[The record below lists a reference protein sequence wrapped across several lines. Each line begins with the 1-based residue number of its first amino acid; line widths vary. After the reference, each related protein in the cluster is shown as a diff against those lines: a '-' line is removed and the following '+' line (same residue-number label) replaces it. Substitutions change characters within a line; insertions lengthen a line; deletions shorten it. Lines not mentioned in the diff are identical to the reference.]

1 MKQKLLLSDFAQWL
15 SEKEGITKKEAQTF
29 LRTLFQIVE
38 QGLTDDQFVKIKGL
52 GTFKLVTVNERESVN
67 INTGERFQIGEHN
80 KIAFIP
86 DASMKEIINRPFAH
100 FESVDLSDETDTAE
114 LDAVDEAVKQEFPPI
129 SEEETSTTEESI
141 PTTVEVITE
150 SSHPT
155 SLPEKQKDV
164 TEEVSEESN
173 LTEEIPTE
181 IATITEGLEEKKAEE
196 KAEETETLAQAEE
209 TEALAQAEET
219 ETLAQAEETETLAQ
233 AEETE
238 ALAQAEA
245 VAITAKETASESQA
259 SEENLTPEETPIQ
272 VVSTSEK
279 TDAMGT
285 EAEISVSQPTTL
297 TVSGAAV
304 EEEEDTRRPW
314 LRRTLM
320 ALFVLLLCT
329 ASYFAGYYR
338 LLCPPCASTAPTAPA
353 TKVQPDSALAKKPQ
367 AAKKDSAAVSAA
379 SQTVSKPLNEVKDSV
394 KQPQKQEEAVTR
406 THTIRVGDN
415 LSRIA
420 RKYYGDDHYVD
431 FIIRQ
436 NNLKNADNIHVGKV
450 LVLPPLETEKDN

>member
-129 SEEETSTTEESI
+129 SEEETSTAEESI

-155 SLPEKQKDV
+155 SLPEKQKYV

-181 IATITEGLEEKKAEE
+181 FATITEGLEEKKAEE
-196 KAEETETLAQAEE
+196 KAETETLAQAEE
-209 TEALAQAEET
+209 TEA
-219 ETLAQAEETETLAQ
+219 LAQAEETETLAQ

-259 SEENLTPEETPIQ
+259 SEENHTPEETPIQ

-285 EAEISVSQPTTL
+285 DAEISVSQPTTL

-353 TKVQPDSALAKKPQ
+353 AKVQPDSTQAKKPQ

-431 FIIRQ
+431 FIIRK

>member
-129 SEEETSTTEESI
+129 SEEETSTAEESI

-181 IATITEGLEEKKAEE
+181 FATITEGLEEKKAEE
-196 KAEETETLAQAEE
+196 KAEETEALAQAEE
-209 TEALAQAEET
+209 TEALAQTEET
-219 ETLAQAEETETLAQ
+219 EALAQT
-233 AEETE
+233 EETE

-245 VAITAKETASESQA
+245 MAITAKETASESQA
-259 SEENLTPEETPIQ
+259 SEENHTPEETPIQ

-285 EAEISVSQPTTL
+285 DAEISVSQPTTL

-353 TKVQPDSALAKKPQ
+353 AKVQPDSAQAKKPQ

-379 SQTVSKPLNEVKDSV
+379 SQTVSKPLNEAKDSV

>member
-129 SEEETSTTEESI
+129 SEEETSTAEESI

-150 SSHPT
+150 SFHPT

-164 TEEVSEESN
+164 TEEVSEESD

-181 IATITEGLEEKKAEE
+181 LATITEGWEEKKAEE
-196 KAEETETLAQAEE
+196 KAETETLAQAK
-209 TEALAQAEET
+209 
-219 ETLAQAEETETLAQ
+219 
-233 AEETE
+233 ETE

-259 SEENLTPEETPIQ
+259 SEENHTPEETPIQ

-285 EAEISVSQPTTL
+285 DAEISVSQPTTL

-353 TKVQPDSALAKKPQ
+353 AKVQPDSTQAKKPQ

>member
-129 SEEETSTTEESI
+129 SEEETSTAEESI

-181 IATITEGLEEKKAEE
+181 IATITESLEEKKAEE
-196 KAEETETLAQAEE
+196 KAEETEALAQAEE

-219 ETLAQAEETETLAQ
+219 E
-233 AEETE
+233 

-245 VAITAKETASESQA
+245 VVITAKETASESQA
-259 SEENLTPEETPIQ
+259 PEEETLTPEETPIQ
-272 VVSTSEK
+272 VVSTNEK

-297 TVSGAAV
+297 TVSGAPI

-353 TKVQPDSALAKKPQ
+353 TKVQPDSLQAKKPQ

-379 SQTVSKPLNEVKDSV
+379 SQTVSKPLNEAKDSV

-431 FIIRQ
+431 FIIRK

>member
-129 SEEETSTTEESI
+129 SEEETSTAEESI

-181 IATITEGLEEKKAEE
+181 FATITEGLEEKKAEE
-196 KAEETETLAQAEE
+196 KAEETEALAQAEE
-209 TEALAQAEET
+209 TEALAQTEET
-219 ETLAQAEETETLAQ
+219 EALAQT
-233 AEETE
+233 EETE

-245 VAITAKETASESQA
+245 VVITAKETASESQTP
-259 SEENLTPEETPIQ
+259 EEALAPEETPIQ

-285 EAEISVSQPTTL
+285 DAEISVSQPTTL

-353 TKVQPDSALAKKPQ
+353 TKVQPDSAQAKKPQ

-379 SQTVSKPLNEVKDSV
+379 SQTVSKPLNEAKDSV

-431 FIIRQ
+431 FIIRK

>member
-129 SEEETSTTEESI
+129 SEEETSTAEESI

-196 KAEETETLAQAEE
+196 TETLAQAEE

-233 AEETE
+233 AE
-238 ALAQAEA
+238 A
-245 VAITAKETASESQA
+245 VAITAKEATSESQA
-259 SEENLTPEETPIQ
+259 PEEETLTPEETPIQ

-285 EAEISVSQPTTL
+285 DAEISVSQPTTL

-353 TKVQPDSALAKKPQ
+353 AKVQPDSTQAKKPQ

-431 FIIRQ
+431 FIIRK

>member
-129 SEEETSTTEESI
+129 SEEETSTAEESI

-181 IATITEGLEEKKAEE
+181 FATITEGLEEKKAEE
-196 KAEETETLAQAEE
+196 KAEETEALAQTEE
-209 TEALAQAEET
+209 TEALAQT
-219 ETLAQAEETETLAQ
+219 
-233 AEETE
+233 EETE

-245 VAITAKETASESQA
+245 VVITAKETASESQA
-259 SEENLTPEETPIQ
+259 PEEETLTPEETPIQ

-285 EAEISVSQPTTL
+285 DAEISVSQPTTL

-353 TKVQPDSALAKKPQ
+353 AKVQPDSLQAKKPQ

-431 FIIRQ
+431 FIIRK

-450 LVLPPLETEKDN
+450 LVLPPLETGKDN

>member
-129 SEEETSTTEESI
+129 SEEETSTAEESI

-173 LTEEIPTE
+173 LTEEIPTG

-209 TEALAQAEET
+209 TE
-219 ETLAQAEETETLAQ
+219 TLAQAET
-233 AEETE
+233 
-238 ALAQAEA
+238 
-245 VAITAKETASESQA
+245 VAITAKDTASESQA

-285 EAEISVSQPTTL
+285 DAEISVSQPTTL

-338 LLCPPCASTAPTAPA
+338 LLCPPCTSTAPTAPA
-353 TKVQPDSALAKKPQ
+353 AKVQPDSTQAKKPQ

-379 SQTVSKPLNEVKDSV
+379 SQTVSKPLNEAKDSV

-431 FIIRQ
+431 FIIRK

>member
-129 SEEETSTTEESI
+129 SEEETSTAEESI

-181 IATITEGLEEKKAEE
+181 IATITEGSEEKKAEE
-196 KAEETETLAQAEE
+196 KAEETETLAQAEETETLAQAEE

-219 ETLAQAEETETLAQ
+219 ETFAQAEATET
-233 AEETE
+233 
-238 ALAQAEA
+238 LAQAEA

-285 EAEISVSQPTTL
+285 DAEISVSQPTTL

-353 TKVQPDSALAKKPQ
+353 TKVQPDSAQAKNPQ

-379 SQTVSKPLNEVKDSV
+379 SQTVSKPLNEAKDSV

-431 FIIRQ
+431 FIIRK

>member
-129 SEEETSTTEESI
+129 SEEETSTAEESI

-181 IATITEGLEEKKAEE
+181 FATITEGLEEKKAEE
-196 KAEETETLAQAEE
+196 KAEETET
-209 TEALAQAEET
+209 
-219 ETLAQAEETETLAQ
+219 
-233 AEETE
+233 
-238 ALAQAEA
+238 LAQAEA

-285 EAEISVSQPTTL
+285 DAEISVSQPTTL

-353 TKVQPDSALAKKPQ
+353 TKVQPDSLQAKKPQ

-379 SQTVSKPLNEVKDSV
+379 SQTVSKPLNEAKDSV

-431 FIIRQ
+431 FIIRK

>member
-129 SEEETSTTEESI
+129 SEEETSTAEESI

-181 IATITEGLEEKKAEE
+181 IATITESLEEKKAEE
-196 KAEETETLAQAEE
+196 KAEE

-233 AEETE
+233 AE
-238 ALAQAEA
+238 A

-259 SEENLTPEETPIQ
+259 PEEETLTPEETPIQ
-272 VVSTSEK
+272 GGSTSEK

-353 TKVQPDSALAKKPQ
+353 AKVQPDSAQAKKPQ

-379 SQTVSKPLNEVKDSV
+379 SQTVSKPLNEAKDSV

-431 FIIRQ
+431 FIIRK

-450 LVLPPLETEKDN
+450 LVLPPLETGKDN

>member
-129 SEEETSTTEESI
+129 SEEEISTAEESI

-181 IATITEGLEEKKAEE
+181 FATITEGLEEKKAEE
-196 KAEETETLAQAEE
+196 KA
-209 TEALAQAEET
+209 ET

-259 SEENLTPEETPIQ
+259 LEENHTPEETPIQ

-285 EAEISVSQPTTL
+285 DAEISVSQPTTL

-353 TKVQPDSALAKKPQ
+353 TKVQPDSAQAKKPQ

-431 FIIRQ
+431 FIIRK

>member
-129 SEEETSTTEESI
+129 SEEETSTAEESI

-196 KAEETETLAQAEE
+196 KAETETLAQAEE

-219 ETLAQAEETETLAQ
+219 EALAQAEETET
-233 AEETE
+233 
-238 ALAQAEA
+238 LAQAEA

-285 EAEISVSQPTTL
+285 DAEISVSQPTTL

-353 TKVQPDSALAKKPQ
+353 TKVQPDSAQAKKPQ

-379 SQTVSKPLNEVKDSV
+379 SQTVSKPLNEAKDSV

-431 FIIRQ
+431 FIIRK

>member
-1 MKQKLLLSDFAQWL
+1 M
-15 SEKEGITKKEAQTF
+15 
-29 LRTLFQIVE
+29 
-38 QGLTDDQFVKIKGL
+38 
-52 GTFKLVTVNERESVN
+52 
-67 INTGERFQIGEHN
+67 
-80 KIAFIP
+80 
-86 DASMKEIINRPFAH
+86 
-100 FESVDLSDETDTAE
+100 
-114 LDAVDEAVKQEFPPI
+114 
-129 SEEETSTTEESI
+129 
-141 PTTVEVITE
+141 
-150 SSHPT
+150 
-155 SLPEKQKDV
+155 
-164 TEEVSEESN
+164 
-173 LTEEIPTE
+173 
-181 IATITEGLEEKKAEE
+181 
-196 KAEETETLAQAEE
+196 
-209 TEALAQAEET
+209 
-219 ETLAQAEETETLAQ
+219 
-233 AEETE
+233 
-238 ALAQAEA
+238 
-245 VAITAKETASESQA
+245 AITAKETASESQTP
-259 SEENLTPEETPIQ
+259 EEALTPEETPIQ

-285 EAEISVSQPTTL
+285 DAEISVSQPTTL

-353 TKVQPDSALAKKPQ
+353 TKVQPDSAQAKKPQ

-379 SQTVSKPLNEVKDSV
+379 SQTVSKPLNEAKDSV

-431 FIIRQ
+431 FIIRK

>member
-129 SEEETSTTEESI
+129 SEEETSTAEESI

-150 SSHPT
+150 SSHST

-181 IATITEGLEEKKAEE
+181 FATITEGLEEKKAEE
-196 KAEETETLAQAEE
+196 KAETETLAQAEE
-209 TEALAQAEET
+209 TEALAQAET
-219 ETLAQAEETETLAQ
+219 
-233 AEETE
+233 
-238 ALAQAEA
+238 

-285 EAEISVSQPTTL
+285 DAEISVSQPTTL

-353 TKVQPDSALAKKPQ
+353 TKVQPDSAQAKKPQ

-379 SQTVSKPLNEVKDSV
+379 SQTVSKPLNEAKDSV

-431 FIIRQ
+431 FIIRK

>member
-129 SEEETSTTEESI
+129 SEEETSTAEESI

-196 KAEETETLAQAEE
+196 KAETETLAQAEE

-219 ETLAQAEETETLAQ
+219 EALAQ

-259 SEENLTPEETPIQ
+259 SEENHTPEETPIQ

-353 TKVQPDSALAKKPQ
+353 AKVQPDSLQAKKPQ

-431 FIIRQ
+431 FIIRK

>member
-129 SEEETSTTEESI
+129 SEEETSTAEESI

-196 KAEETETLAQAEE
+196 KAETETLAQAEE

-219 ETLAQAEETETLAQ
+219 EALAQAEETET
-233 AEETE
+233 
-238 ALAQAEA
+238 LAQAEA

-285 EAEISVSQPTTL
+285 DAEISVSQPTTL

-353 TKVQPDSALAKKPQ
+353 TKVQPDSAQAKKTQ

-431 FIIRQ
+431 FIIRK

>member
-129 SEEETSTTEESI
+129 SEEETSTAEESI

-181 IATITEGLEEKKAEE
+181 FATITEGLEEKKAEE
-196 KAEETETLAQAEE
+196 K
-209 TEALAQAEET
+209 
-219 ETLAQAEETETLAQ
+219 

-259 SEENLTPEETPIQ
+259 SEENHTPEETPIQ

-285 EAEISVSQPTTL
+285 DAEISVSQPTTL

-353 TKVQPDSALAKKPQ
+353 AKVQPDSAQAKKPQ

-431 FIIRQ
+431 FIIRK
-436 NNLKNADNIHVGKV
+436 NNLKNADNIHIGKV

>member
-129 SEEETSTTEESI
+129 SEEETSTAEESI

-209 TEALAQAEET
+209 TETLAQAEETEALAQAEET
-219 ETLAQAEETETLAQ
+219 ET
-233 AEETE
+233 
-238 ALAQAEA
+238 LAQAEA

-431 FIIRQ
+431 FIIRK

>member
-129 SEEETSTTEESI
+129 SEEETSTAEESI

-150 SSHPT
+150 SSHST

-181 IATITEGLEEKKAEE
+181 IATITESLEEKKAEE
-196 KAEETETLAQAEE
+196 KAETETLAQAEETEALAQAEE

-233 AEETE
+233 AE
-238 ALAQAEA
+238 A

-259 SEENLTPEETPIQ
+259 SEANLTPEETPIQ

-285 EAEISVSQPTTL
+285 DAEISVSQPTTL

-353 TKVQPDSALAKKPQ
+353 TKVQPDSAQAKKPQ

-431 FIIRQ
+431 FIIRK

>member
-129 SEEETSTTEESI
+129 SEEETSTAEESI

-155 SLPEKQKDV
+155 SLPEKQKDI

-181 IATITEGLEEKKAEE
+181 FATITEGSEEKKAEE
-196 KAEETETLAQAEE
+196 K
-209 TEALAQAEET
+209 AEET

-238 ALAQAEA
+238 TLAQAEA

-285 EAEISVSQPTTL
+285 DAEISVSQPTTL

-329 ASYFAGYYR
+329 ASYFAGYYH

-353 TKVQPDSALAKKPQ
+353 AKVQPDSLQAKKPQ

-379 SQTVSKPLNEVKDSV
+379 SQTVSKPLNEAKDSV

-431 FIIRQ
+431 FIIRK

>member
-129 SEEETSTTEESI
+129 SEEETSTAEESI

-196 KAEETETLAQAEE
+196 KAETET
-209 TEALAQAEET
+209 
-219 ETLAQAEETETLAQ
+219 
-233 AEETE
+233 
-238 ALAQAEA
+238 LAQAEA

-285 EAEISVSQPTTL
+285 DAEISVSQPTTL

-353 TKVQPDSALAKKPQ
+353 TKVQPDSAQAKKPQ

-431 FIIRQ
+431 FIIRK

>member
-129 SEEETSTTEESI
+129 SEEETSTAEESI

-181 IATITEGLEEKKAEE
+181 FATITEGLEEKKAEE
-196 KAEETETLAQAEE
+196 K
-209 TEALAQAEET
+209 
-219 ETLAQAEETETLAQ
+219 

-245 VAITAKETASESQA
+245 VAITAKETASESQTP
-259 SEENLTPEETPIQ
+259 EEALTPEETPIQ

-285 EAEISVSQPTTL
+285 DAEISVSQPTTL

-353 TKVQPDSALAKKPQ
+353 TKVQPDSAQAKKPQ

-379 SQTVSKPLNEVKDSV
+379 SQTVSKPLNEAKDSV

-431 FIIRQ
+431 FIIRK

>member
-129 SEEETSTTEESI
+129 SEEETSTAEESI

-181 IATITEGLEEKKAEE
+181 IATITEGLEEKKAKETE
-196 KAEETETLAQAEE
+196 ALAQAEETETLAQAEE

-219 ETLAQAEETETLAQ
+219 ET
-233 AEETE
+233 
-238 ALAQAEA
+238 LAQAEA

-353 TKVQPDSALAKKPQ
+353 TKVQPDSTQAKKPQ

-431 FIIRQ
+431 FIIRK

-450 LVLPPLETEKDN
+450 LVLPPLETGKDN

>member
-129 SEEETSTTEESI
+129 SEEETSTAEESI

-181 IATITEGLEEKKAEE
+181 FATITEGLEEKKAEE
-196 KAEETETLAQAEE
+196 KAETETLAQAEE

-219 ETLAQAEETETLAQ
+219 ETLAQTEETEALAQ
-233 AEETE
+233 TEETE

-353 TKVQPDSALAKKPQ
+353 TKVQPDSAQAKKPQ

-431 FIIRQ
+431 FIIRK

>member
-129 SEEETSTTEESI
+129 SEEETSTAEESI

-181 IATITEGLEEKKAEE
+181 FATITEGLEEKKAEE
-196 KAEETETLAQAEE
+196 KAETETLAQAEE
-209 TEALAQAEET
+209 TEILAQAEET
-219 ETLAQAEETETLAQ
+219 ETLAQAEAM
-233 AEETE
+233 
-238 ALAQAEA
+238 
-245 VAITAKETASESQA
+245 AITAKETASESQA
-259 SEENLTPEETPIQ
+259 LEENHTPEETPIQ

-353 TKVQPDSALAKKPQ
+353 AKVQPDSLQAKKPQ

-379 SQTVSKPLNEVKDSV
+379 SQTVSKPLNEAKDSV

-431 FIIRQ
+431 FIIRK

>member
-129 SEEETSTTEESI
+129 SEEETSTAEESI

-181 IATITEGLEEKKAEE
+181 IATITESLEEKKAEE
-196 KAEETETLAQAEE
+196 KAEE

-219 ETLAQAEETETLAQ
+219 ETFAQ

-245 VAITAKETASESQA
+245 VVITAKETASESQTP
-259 SEENLTPEETPIQ
+259 EEALTPEETPIQ

-285 EAEISVSQPTTL
+285 DAEISVSQPTTL

-353 TKVQPDSALAKKPQ
+353 TKVQPDSLQAKKPQ

-379 SQTVSKPLNEVKDSV
+379 PQTVSKPLNEAKDSV
-394 KQPQKQEEAVTR
+394 KQPQKKEEAVTR

-431 FIIRQ
+431 FIIRK

-450 LVLPPLETEKDN
+450 LVLPPLETGKDN

>member
-129 SEEETSTTEESI
+129 SEEETSTAEESI

-181 IATITEGLEEKKAEE
+181 FATITEGLEEKKAEE
-196 KAEETETLAQAEE
+196 KAEETE
-209 TEALAQAEET
+209 ALAQAEET
-219 ETLAQAEETETLAQ
+219 ETLAQAEAM
-233 AEETE
+233 
-238 ALAQAEA
+238 
-245 VAITAKETASESQA
+245 AITAKETASESQA

-285 EAEISVSQPTTL
+285 DAEISVSQPTTL

-353 TKVQPDSALAKKPQ
+353 TKVQPDSLQAKKPQ

-379 SQTVSKPLNEVKDSV
+379 SQTVSKPLNEAKDSV

-431 FIIRQ
+431 FIIRK

-450 LVLPPLETEKDN
+450 LVLPPLDTEKDN

>member
-129 SEEETSTTEESI
+129 SEEETSTAEESI

-150 SSHPT
+150 SSHST

-164 TEEVSEESN
+164 SEEVSEESN

-196 KAEETETLAQAEE
+196 KAEETE
-209 TEALAQAEET
+209 ALAQAEET
-219 ETLAQAEETETLAQ
+219 ETLAQAEETET
-233 AEETE
+233 
-238 ALAQAEA
+238 LAQAEA

-285 EAEISVSQPTTL
+285 DAEISVSQPTTL

-338 LLCPPCASTAPTAPA
+338 LLCPPCTSTPPTAPA
-353 TKVQPDSALAKKPQ
+353 TKVQPDSAQAKKPQ

-379 SQTVSKPLNEVKDSV
+379 SQTVSKPLNEAKDSV

-431 FIIRQ
+431 FIIRK

>member
-129 SEEETSTTEESI
+129 SEEETSTAEESI

-196 KAEETETLAQAEE
+196 KAETETLAQAEE
-209 TEALAQAEET
+209 TEA
-219 ETLAQAEETETLAQ
+219 LAQ

-259 SEENLTPEETPIQ
+259 SEENHTPEETPIQ

-285 EAEISVSQPTTL
+285 DAEISVSQPTTL

-353 TKVQPDSALAKKPQ
+353 TKVQPDSAQAKKPQ

-431 FIIRQ
+431 FIIRK

-450 LVLPPLETEKDN
+450 LVLPPLETGKDN

>member
-129 SEEETSTTEESI
+129 SEEETSTAEESI

-181 IATITEGLEEKKAEE
+181 FATITEGLEEKKAEE
-196 KAEETETLAQAEE
+196 TET
-209 TEALAQAEET
+209 LAQAEET

-233 AEETE
+233 AE
-238 ALAQAEA
+238 A
-245 VAITAKETASESQA
+245 VAITAKEATSESQA

-353 TKVQPDSALAKKPQ
+353 AKVQPDSTQAKKPQ

-431 FIIRQ
+431 FIIRK

>member
-129 SEEETSTTEESI
+129 SEEETSTAEESI

-155 SLPEKQKDV
+155 PLPEKQKDV

-181 IATITEGLEEKKAEE
+181 FATITEGLEEKKAEE
-196 KAEETETLAQAEE
+196 KAETET
-209 TEALAQAEET
+209 LAQAEET
-219 ETLAQAEETETLAQ
+219 ETLAQAEEIEALAQ

-245 VAITAKETASESQA
+245 VAITAKETDSESQA

-285 EAEISVSQPTTL
+285 DAEISVSQPTTL

-338 LLCPPCASTAPTAPA
+338 LLCPPCTSTAPTAPA
-353 TKVQPDSALAKKPQ
+353 AKVQPDSTQAKKPQ

-379 SQTVSKPLNEVKDSV
+379 SQTVSKPLNEAKDSV

-431 FIIRQ
+431 FIIRK

>member
-129 SEEETSTTEESI
+129 SEEETSTAEESI

-150 SSHPT
+150 SSHST

-181 IATITEGLEEKKAEE
+181 FATITEGLEEKKAEE
-196 KAEETETLAQAEE
+196 KAEETETLAQAED
-209 TEALAQAEET
+209 TEA
-219 ETLAQAEETETLAQ
+219 LAQ

-245 VAITAKETASESQA
+245 VVITAKETASESLTP
-259 SEENLTPEETPIQ
+259 EEALTPEETPIQ

-353 TKVQPDSALAKKPQ
+353 TKVQPDSAQAKKPQ

-431 FIIRQ
+431 FIIRK

>member
-129 SEEETSTTEESI
+129 SEEETSTAEESI

-181 IATITEGLEEKKAEE
+181 FATITEGLEEKKAEE
-196 KAEETETLAQAEE
+196 KAEETEALAQAEE
-209 TEALAQAEET
+209 TEALAQTEET
-219 ETLAQAEETETLAQ
+219 EALAQT
-233 AEETE
+233 EETE

-245 VAITAKETASESQA
+245 VVITAKETASESQTP
-259 SEENLTPEETPIQ
+259 EEALAPEETPIQ

-285 EAEISVSQPTTL
+285 DAEISVSQPTTL

-353 TKVQPDSALAKKPQ
+353 AKVQPDSLQAKKPQ

-379 SQTVSKPLNEVKDSV
+379 SQTVSKPLNEAKDSV

-431 FIIRQ
+431 FIIRK

-450 LVLPPLETEKDN
+450 LVLPPLETGKDN

>member
-129 SEEETSTTEESI
+129 SEEETSTAEESI

-150 SSHPT
+150 SSHST

-181 IATITEGLEEKKAEE
+181 IATITESLEEKKAEE
-196 KAEETETLAQAEE
+196 KAEETEALAQAEE

-219 ETLAQAEETETLAQ
+219 ETLAQAE
-233 AEETE
+233 
-238 ALAQAEA
+238 A

-259 SEENLTPEETPIQ
+259 PEEETLTPEETPIQ
-272 VVSTSEK
+272 VVSTNEK

-353 TKVQPDSALAKKPQ
+353 AKVQPDSAQAKKPQ

-431 FIIRQ
+431 FIIRK

>member
-129 SEEETSTTEESI
+129 SEEETSTAEESI

-181 IATITEGLEEKKAEE
+181 FATITEGLEEKKAEE
-196 KAEETETLAQAEE
+196 KAEETEALAQAEEKAEE

-219 ETLAQAEETETLAQ
+219 ET
-233 AEETE
+233 
-238 ALAQAEA
+238 LAQAEA

-285 EAEISVSQPTTL
+285 DAEISVSQPTTL

-353 TKVQPDSALAKKPQ
+353 T
-367 AAKKDSAAVSAA
+367 
-379 SQTVSKPLNEVKDSV
+379 
-394 KQPQKQEEAVTR
+394 
-406 THTIRVGDN
+406 
-415 LSRIA
+415 
-420 RKYYGDDHYVD
+420 
-431 FIIRQ
+431 
-436 NNLKNADNIHVGKV
+436 
-450 LVLPPLETEKDN
+450 

>member
-129 SEEETSTTEESI
+129 SEEETSTAEESI

-181 IATITEGLEEKKAEE
+181 FATITEGLEEKKAEE
-196 KAEETETLAQAEE
+196 K
-209 TEALAQAEET
+209 
-219 ETLAQAEETETLAQ
+219 

-353 TKVQPDSALAKKPQ
+353 TKVQPDSAQAKKPQ

-379 SQTVSKPLNEVKDSV
+379 SQTVSKPLNEAKDSV

-431 FIIRQ
+431 FIIRK

>member
-129 SEEETSTTEESI
+129 SEEETSTAEESI

-164 TEEVSEESN
+164 TEEVSEESD

-196 KAEETETLAQAEE
+196 KAEETE
-209 TEALAQAEET
+209 ALAQAEET
-219 ETLAQAEETETLAQ
+219 ETLAQAEEKET
-233 AEETE
+233 
-238 ALAQAEA
+238 LAQAEA

-259 SEENLTPEETPIQ
+259 PEEETLTPEETPIQ

-353 TKVQPDSALAKKPQ
+353 TKVQPDSLQAKKPQ

-431 FIIRQ
+431 FIIRK

-450 LVLPPLETEKDN
+450 LMLPPLETEKDN

>member
-129 SEEETSTTEESI
+129 SEEETSTAEESI

-181 IATITEGLEEKKAEE
+181 FATITEGLEEKKAEE
-196 KAEETETLAQAEE
+196 KAETETL
-209 TEALAQAEET
+209 T
-219 ETLAQAEETETLAQ
+219 Q

-353 TKVQPDSALAKKPQ
+353 AKVQPDSLQAKKPQ

-431 FIIRQ
+431 FIIRK

-450 LVLPPLETEKDN
+450 LMLPPLETEKDN

>member
-129 SEEETSTTEESI
+129 SEEETSTAEESI

-181 IATITEGLEEKKAEE
+181 FATITEGLEEKKAEE
-196 KAEETETLAQAEE
+196 KAETETLAQAEE

-219 ETLAQAEETETLAQ
+219 ETLAQAEAM
-233 AEETE
+233 
-238 ALAQAEA
+238 
-245 VAITAKETASESQA
+245 AITAKETASESQA

-285 EAEISVSQPTTL
+285 DAEISVSQPTTL

-353 TKVQPDSALAKKPQ
+353 TKVQPDSAQAKKPQ

-431 FIIRQ
+431 FIIRK